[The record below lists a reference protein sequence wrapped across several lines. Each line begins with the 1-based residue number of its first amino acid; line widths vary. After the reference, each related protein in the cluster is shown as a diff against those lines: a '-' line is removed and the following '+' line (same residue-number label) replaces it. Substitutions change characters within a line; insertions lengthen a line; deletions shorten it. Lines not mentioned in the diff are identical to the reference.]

1 MVDDKDLTELKNLV
15 DEVNKHCYNYYVLD
29 NPTISDYEFDCLYDR
44 LVALE
49 NKLGVVLDYSPTK
62 RVGAE
67 VLSNIEKYKH
77 KEKLYSLNKVNTYE
91 DLKEWLQ
98 DIKNTF
104 PTATFG
110 VEHKFDGLTISLV
123 YKNGVLQTAA
133 TRGNGTVGENVT
145 AQVRTIKSIPLK
157 IKYKGEVAVQGE
169 GVMFLSELEKYNKY
183 ADEPLKNVRNAVA
196 GAIRNLDPKETAKR
210 NLDLFLYNVVYIE
223 DRSFIQ
229 SQKDIEK
236 FLHDNGFKN
245 IPSLYFSNVED
256 VVNKVQD
263 MDNERH
269 GLDYLTDGAV
279 IKVNEFFIR
288 NEMGE
293 TIKYPR
299 WAMAFKYAP
308 EEVTTNLL
316 DVIWQVGKTGKIT
329 PIAILEPVELAGA
342 LISRATLNNMG
353 DIERKKIQCPSRV
366 FLRRSNE
373 VIPEITGLAELVKDS
388 KKILAPKVCP
398 SCGGEVV
405 EIGAL
410 LYCLNDECR
419 EQIINKICHYVSK
432 DAMNIE
438 GISEK
443 TIMQMYDVLNVT
455 SVADL
460 YTLTENDLMKLE
472 NFKDKKIKNFFNE
485 LEKSKVV
492 ELNNFLYALCIPN
505 IGVKT
510 AKDIANNFKTLEA
523 VQNAKIE
530 DLANIF
536 DIGEIVAQSVVDY
549 FENEKNQE
557 LIKRLLNA
565 GINLQSREQETTQ
578 SFFTGKKVVLT
589 GTLSKYSRSDATKIL
604 EKLGAQVLSSVSIKC
619 DYVIAGESAGSK
631 LSKAHT
637 LGVKVLNEEDFESIL
652 KNGQI

>member
-329 PIAILEPVELAGA
+329 PTAILEPVELAGA

-373 VIPEITGLAELVKDS
+373 VIPEITGLAELVKNS

-631 LSKAHT
+631 LTKAHT

>member
-329 PIAILEPVELAGA
+329 PTAILEPVELAGA

-631 LSKAHT
+631 LTKAHT

>member
-329 PIAILEPVELAGA
+329 PTAILEPVELAGA

-565 GINLQSREQETTQ
+565 GINLQSREQEITQ

-631 LSKAHT
+631 LTKAHT

-652 KNGQI
+652 KNG